1 MENREFLQAR
11 SFGKVAVSTPGTP
24 VPITTDTN
32 LRAAKLRFAVVIG
45 ETGRVFL
52 GVAGMNKATG
62 SGVIKEFWPTGPGG
76 GIADEL
82 ILESQNGDWLRPA
95 DYYVDANVVGEGPIV
110 AYWVWVPHW
119 A

>member
-11 SFGKVAVSTPGTP
+11 SFGKVAGPTPGTP

-62 SGVIKEFWPTGPGG
+62 SGVIKEFWPTGAGG

-82 ILESQNGDWLRPA
+82 VLESPNGDLLRPA
-95 DYYVDANVVGEGPIV
+95 DYYVDATVAGEGLIV

>member
-11 SFGKVAVSTPGTP
+11 SFGKIAVSVPGTP

-32 LRAAKLRFAVVIG
+32 LRVAKLRFAVVIG

-52 GVAGMNKATG
+52 GVQGMNKA
-62 SGVIKEFWPTGPGG
+62 SGAGLIAEFWPTGPGG

-82 ILESQNGDWLRPA
+82 VLESQNGDLLRPA
-95 DYYVDANVVGEGPIV
+95 DYYVDANVAGEGLLV
-110 AYWVWVPHW
+110 AYWVWAPHW

>member
-11 SFGKVAVSTPGTP
+11 SFGKIAVPVPGTP
-24 VPITTDTN
+24 VPITTDTD
-32 LRAAKLRFAVVIG
+32 LRVAKLRFAVVIG

-52 GVAGMNKATG
+52 GVAEMNKATG
-62 SGVIKEFWPTGPGG
+62 GGVLKEFWPTGAGG
-76 GIADEL
+76 GVADE
-82 ILESQNGDWLRPA
+82 IVLESPTGDLLRPA
-95 DYYVDANVVGEGPIV
+95 DYYVDANVAGEGLMV